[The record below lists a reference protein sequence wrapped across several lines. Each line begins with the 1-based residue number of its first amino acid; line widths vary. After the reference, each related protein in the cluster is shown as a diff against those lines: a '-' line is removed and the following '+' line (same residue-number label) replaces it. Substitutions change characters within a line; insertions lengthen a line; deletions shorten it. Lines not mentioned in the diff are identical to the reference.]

1 MLEICTQNMHMLE
14 LENIPTYPASYVFKA
29 CFSVIP
35 PPHQHQPALLLL
47 IQQVHLSSPPH
58 LTCERG
64 GKFEALGGTNDLDDG
79 APKELI
85 ILILE
90 AADAAAF
97 DLSSSARCCGC
108 YYRQD
113 KLHLGY
119 FSLN

>member
-1 MLEICTQNMHMLE
+1 MPFLCHSGKYAE
-14 LENIPTYPASYVFKA
+14 FG
-29 CFSVIP
+29 FSDSGKY
-35 PPHQHQPALLLL
+35 ALFC
-47 IQQVHLSSPPH
+47 Q
-58 LTCERG
+58 RG
-64 GKFEALGGTNDLDDG
+64 EFEARGGTNDLDDG

-108 YYRQD
+108 YYLQD